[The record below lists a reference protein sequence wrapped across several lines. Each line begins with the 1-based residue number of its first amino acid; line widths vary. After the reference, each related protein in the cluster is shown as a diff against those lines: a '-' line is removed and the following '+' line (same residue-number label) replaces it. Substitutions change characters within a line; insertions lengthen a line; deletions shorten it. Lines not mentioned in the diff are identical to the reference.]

1 MIRNWSR
8 VVTVLG
14 AAALLAGATG
24 CAQIE
29 KLKARDSL
37 NKGVGAFKNA
47 KFPEAVEN
55 FQRAIALDPTFPVA
69 RLYLA
74 SAFYAQYIPGAESPE
89 NLEFAG
95 RANAEYLKVLEQTPD
110 DELAMASIASLYYH
124 QKKFDDA
131 ETWFKKLI
139 AAHPKNK
146 EAYYTLG
153 VITWARTFPK
163 HMQARTEAGMKPE
176 EAAPIKDA
184 KVRAA
189 LVASD
194 MPILDAGI
202 KNLQSALEV
211 DPEYDDA
218 MAYLNLLLRRKADLA
233 DDAAGF
239 KKFSDEADTWIAK
252 NLETKKTKQVRLDK
266 KNAQG
271 QLVQE

>member
-8 VVTVLG
+8 VATIFA
-14 AAALLAGATG
+14 AAALLVGATG
-24 CAQIE
+24 CGQLQ

-47 KFPEAVEN
+47 KYPEAVEY
-55 FQRAIALDPTFPVA
+55 FQRAVDMDPTFPQA

-74 SAFYAQYIPGAESPE
+74 TAYFSQYIPGAESPE
-89 NLEFAG
+89 NLEFA
-95 RANAEYLKVLEQTPD
+95 RKAQDEYQKVLDADPK
-110 DELAMASIASLYYH
+110 DELALSSIASLYYH
-124 QKKFDDA
+124 QKKFDEA
-131 ETWFKKLI
+131 ETWFKKVI
-139 AAHPKNK
+139 AANPKNK

-184 KVRAA
+184 KVRAK
-189 LVASD
+189 LVETD
-194 MPILDAGI
+194 MPIIDAGI
-202 KNLQSALEV
+202 KSLQSALEV

-239 KKFSDEADTWIAK
+239 KKYSDEADTWIAK
-252 NLETKKTKQVRLDK
+252 NLETKKIKQARADK
-266 KNAQG
+266 KAAQG
-271 QLVQE
+271 QVVQE